1 MRELLAYTIHY
12 KQSVSEL
19 RTTSSRFI
27 IDETIRKEKTDMDEV
42 LRRLANNLLES
53 CKDLLPIVL
62 VVAFFQIIVLKQ
74 AIPEIGVI
82 LLGTLS
88 ILIGLTF
95 FVSGLRLGLFPIGE
109 NLAHSFVNKGSLFWL
124 LLFSFALGFGSSI
137 AEPALMAVSQ
147 EAAIVASIGGIIENN
162 ELAINKYSLEL
173 RLTVALAV
181 GLSVMLG
188 VVRILK
194 GWPLQWL
201 IIPGY
206 VLVMVITFVS
216 PDWIVGVAY
225 DSGGVTTST
234 VTVPLVTALGVGLA
248 SSIRGRNPL
257 TDGFGM
263 IAICA
268 LSPIIAVLIFGI
280 VL

>member
-1 MRELLAYTIHY
+1 MNY
-12 KQSVSEL
+12 
-19 RTTSSRFI
+19 
-27 IDETIRKEKTDMDEV
+27 V
-42 LRRLANNLLES
+42 LRRLASNLLDS

-62 VVAFFQIIVLKQ
+62 VVAFFQIIVLDQ
-74 AIPEIGVI
+74 PIPELGNI
-82 LLGTLS
+82 LLGGLS
-88 ILIGLTF
+88 VLIGLTF

-124 LLFSFALGFGSSI
+124 LLFSFALGFGSTI
-137 AEPALMAVSQ
+137 AEPALLAVSQ
-147 EAAIVASIGGIIENN
+147 EAAIVASNGGIIETT
-162 ELAINKYSLEL
+162 ESAINKYVVEI
-173 RLTVALAV
+173 RVTIALAV
-181 GLSVMLG
+181 GFSVMLG
-188 VVRILK
+188 VLRILK
-194 GWPLQWL
+194 GWPIHWL

-206 VLVMVITFVS
+206 FLVIIITFVS
-216 PDWIVGVAY
+216 PDWIVGIAY

-234 VTVPLVTALGVGLA
+234 VTVPLVTAVGVGLA

-263 IAICA
+263 IAICS

>member
-1 MRELLAYTIHY
+1 MNY
-12 KQSVSEL
+12 
-19 RTTSSRFI
+19 
-27 IDETIRKEKTDMDEV
+27 V
-42 LRRLANNLLES
+42 LRRLASNLLDS

-62 VVAFFQIIVLKQ
+62 VVAFFQIIVLDQ
-74 AIPEIGVI
+74 PIPELGNI
-82 LLGTLS
+82 LLGGLS
-88 ILIGLTF
+88 VLIGLTF

-124 LLFSFALGFGSSI
+124 LLFSFALGFGSTI
-137 AEPALMAVSQ
+137 AEPALLAVSQ
-147 EAAIVASIGGIIENN
+147 EAAIVASNGGIIENN
-162 ELAINKYSLEL
+162 ELAINKYSVEL

-181 GLSVMLG
+181 GFSVMLG
-188 VVRILK
+188 VLRILK
-194 GWPLQWL
+194 GWPIHWL

-206 VLVMVITFVS
+206 FLVIIITFIS

-234 VTVPLVTALGVGLA
+234 VTVPLVTAVGVGLA

-263 IAICA
+263 IAICS

>member
-1 MRELLAYTIHY
+1 MNY
-12 KQSVSEL
+12 
-19 RTTSSRFI
+19 
-27 IDETIRKEKTDMDEV
+27 V
-42 LRRLANNLLES
+42 LRRLASNLLES

-62 VVAFFQIIVLKQ
+62 VITFFQIFVLDQ
-74 AIPEIGVI
+74 TIPDLGVI

-95 FVSGLRLGLFPIGE
+95 FISGLRLGLFPIGE

-124 LLFSFALGFGSSI
+124 LLFSFALGFGSTI
-137 AEPALMAVSQ
+137 AEPALLAVSQ
-147 EAAIVASIGGIIENN
+147 EAAIVASNGGIIETT
-162 ELAINKYSLEL
+162 ESAINKYVVEI
-173 RLTVALAV
+173 RVTVALAV
-181 GLSVMLG
+181 GFSVMLG
-188 VVRILK
+188 VLRILK
-194 GWPLQWL
+194 GWPIHWL

-206 VLVMVITFVS
+206 FLVIIITFVS

-234 VTVPLVTALGVGLA
+234 VTVPLVTAVGVGLA

-263 IAICA
+263 IAICS

>member
-1 MRELLAYTIHY
+1 MNY
-12 KQSVSEL
+12 
-19 RTTSSRFI
+19 
-27 IDETIRKEKTDMDEV
+27 V
-42 LRRLANNLLES
+42 LRRLASNLLES

-62 VVAFFQIIVLKQ
+62 VITFFQIFVLDQ
-74 AIPEIGVI
+74 TIPDLGVI

-95 FVSGLRLGLFPIGE
+95 FISGLRLGLFPIGE

-124 LLFSFALGFGSSI
+124 LLFSFALGFGSAI
-137 AEPALMAVSQ
+137 AEPALLAVSQ
-147 EAAIVASIGGIIENN
+147 EAAIVASNGGIIETT
-162 ELAINKYSLEL
+162 ESAINKYVVEI
-173 RLTVALAV
+173 RVTVALAV
-181 GLSVMLG
+181 GFSVMLG
-188 VVRILK
+188 VLRILK
-194 GWPLQWL
+194 GWPIHWL

-206 VLVMVITFVS
+206 FLVIIITFVS

-234 VTVPLVTALGVGLA
+234 VTVPLVTAVGVGLA

-263 IAICA
+263 IAICS

>member
-1 MRELLAYTIHY
+1 
-12 KQSVSEL
+12 
-19 RTTSSRFI
+19 
-27 IDETIRKEKTDMDEV
+27 V
-42 LRRLANNLLES
+42 LNQ
-53 CKDLLPIVL
+53 P
-62 VVAFFQIIVLKQ
+62 
-74 AIPEIGVI
+74 IPELGNI
-82 LLGTLS
+82 LLGGLS
-88 ILIGLTF
+88 ILIGLTL

-124 LLFSFALGFGSSI
+124 LLFAFALGFGSTI

-147 EAAIVASIGGIIENN
+147 EAAIVASNGGIIENN
-162 ELAINKYSLEL
+162 ELAINKYSLHL
-173 RLTVALAV
+173 RLSVALAV
-181 GLSVMLG
+181 GLSVILG
-188 VVRILK
+188 VIRILK
-194 GWPLQWL
+194 GWAIHWL
-201 IIPGY
+201 IISGY
-206 VLVMVITFVS
+206 FLVMIITIIS
-216 PDWIVGVAY
+216 PEWIIGVAY

-263 IAICA
+263 IAICS

>member
-1 MRELLAYTIHY
+1 MNY
-12 KQSVSEL
+12 
-19 RTTSSRFI
+19 
-27 IDETIRKEKTDMDEV
+27 V
-42 LRRLANNLLES
+42 LRRLAYNLLES

-62 VVAFFQIIVLKQ
+62 VITFFQIFVLDQ
-74 AIPEIGVI
+74 TIPDLGVI

-88 ILIGLTF
+88 ILIGLTLF
-95 FVSGLRLGLFPIGE
+95 ISGLRLGLFPIGE

-124 LLFSFALGFGSSI
+124 LLFSFALGFGSTI
-137 AEPALMAVSQ
+137 AEPALLAVSQ
-147 EAAIVASIGGIIENN
+147 EAAIVASNGGIIETT
-162 ELAINKYSLEL
+162 ESAINKYVVEI
-173 RLTVALAV
+173 RVTIALAV
-181 GLSVMLG
+181 GFSVMLG
-188 VVRILK
+188 VLRILK
-194 GWPLQWL
+194 GWPIHWL

-206 VLVMVITFVS
+206 FLVIIITFVS

-234 VTVPLVTALGVGLA
+234 VTVPLVTAVGVGLA

-263 IAICA
+263 IAICS

>member
-1 MRELLAYTIHY
+1 MNY
-12 KQSVSEL
+12 
-19 RTTSSRFI
+19 
-27 IDETIRKEKTDMDEV
+27 V
-42 LRRLANNLLES
+42 LRRLASNLLDS

-62 VVAFFQIIVLKQ
+62 VVAFFQIIVLDQ
-74 AIPEIGVI
+74 PIPELGNI
-82 LLGTLS
+82 LLGGLS
-88 ILIGLTF
+88 VLVGLTF

-124 LLFSFALGFGSSI
+124 LLFSFALGFGSTI
-137 AEPALMAVSQ
+137 AEPALLAVSQ
-147 EAAIVASIGGIIENN
+147 EAAIVASNGGIIETT
-162 ELAINKYSLEL
+162 ESAINKYVVEI
-173 RLTVALAV
+173 RVTVALAV
-181 GLSVMLG
+181 GFSVMLG
-188 VVRILK
+188 VLRILK
-194 GWPLQWL
+194 GWPIHWL

-206 VLVMVITFVS
+206 FLVIIITFVS
-216 PDWIVGVAY
+216 PDWIVGIAY

-234 VTVPLVTALGVGLA
+234 VTVPLVTAVGVGLA

-263 IAICA
+263 IAICS

>member
-1 MRELLAYTIHY
+1 MNY
-12 KQSVSEL
+12 
-19 RTTSSRFI
+19 
-27 IDETIRKEKTDMDEV
+27 V
-42 LRRLANNLLES
+42 LRRLASNLLDS

-62 VVAFFQIIVLKQ
+62 VVAFFQIIVLDQ
-74 AIPEIGVI
+74 PIPELGNI
-82 LLGTLS
+82 LLGGLS
-88 ILIGLTF
+88 VLIGLTF

-124 LLFSFALGFGSSI
+124 LLFSFALGFGSTI
-137 AEPALMAVSQ
+137 AEPALLAVSQ
-147 EAAIVASIGGIIENN
+147 EAAIVASNGGIIENN
-162 ELAINKYSLEL
+162 ELAINKYSVEL

-181 GLSVMLG
+181 GFSVMLG
-188 VVRILK
+188 VLRILK
-194 GWPLQWL
+194 GWPIHWL

-206 VLVMVITFVS
+206 FLVIIITFVS

-234 VTVPLVTALGVGLA
+234 VTVPLITAVGVGLA

-263 IAICA
+263 IAICS

>member
-1 MRELLAYTIHY
+1 MNY
-12 KQSVSEL
+12 
-19 RTTSSRFI
+19 
-27 IDETIRKEKTDMDEV
+27 V
-42 LRRLANNLLES
+42 LRRLASNLLDS

-62 VVAFFQIIVLKQ
+62 VVAFFQIIVLDQ
-74 AIPEIGVI
+74 PIPELGNI
-82 LLGTLS
+82 LLGGLS
-88 ILIGLTF
+88 VLIGLTF

-124 LLFSFALGFGSSI
+124 LLFSFALGFGSTI
-137 AEPALMAVSQ
+137 AEPALLAVSQ
-147 EAAIVASIGGIIENN
+147 EAAIVASNGGIIETT
-162 ELAINKYSLEL
+162 ESAINKYVVEI
-173 RLTVALAV
+173 RVTVALAV
-181 GLSVMLG
+181 GFSVMLG
-188 VVRILK
+188 VLRILK
-194 GWPLQWL
+194 GWPIHWL

-206 VLVMVITFVS
+206 FLVIIITFVS

-234 VTVPLVTALGVGLA
+234 VTVPLVTAVGVGLA

-263 IAICA
+263 IAICS

>member
-1 MRELLAYTIHY
+1 MNY
-12 KQSVSEL
+12 
-19 RTTSSRFI
+19 
-27 IDETIRKEKTDMDEV
+27 V
-42 LRRLANNLLES
+42 LRRLASNLLES

-62 VVAFFQIIVLKQ
+62 VITFFQIFVLDQ
-74 AIPEIGVI
+74 TIPDLGVI

-95 FVSGLRLGLFPIGE
+95 FISGLRLGLFPIGE

-124 LLFSFALGFGSSI
+124 LLFSFALGFGSTI
-137 AEPALMAVSQ
+137 AEPALLAVSQ
-147 EAAIVASIGGIIENN
+147 EAAIVASNGGIIETT
-162 ELAINKYSLEL
+162 ESAINKYVVEI
-173 RLTVALAV
+173 RVTIALAV
-181 GLSVMLG
+181 GFSVMLG
-188 VVRILK
+188 VLRILK
-194 GWPLQWL
+194 GWPIHWL

-206 VLVMVITFVS
+206 FLVIIITFVS

-234 VTVPLVTALGVGLA
+234 VTVPLVTAVGVGLA

-263 IAICA
+263 IAICS

>member
-1 MRELLAYTIHY
+1 MNY
-12 KQSVSEL
+12 
-19 RTTSSRFI
+19 
-27 IDETIRKEKTDMDEV
+27 V
-42 LRRLANNLLES
+42 LRRLASNLLES

-62 VVAFFQIIVLKQ
+62 VVTFFQIFVLDQ
-74 AIPEIGVI
+74 TIPDLGVI

-95 FVSGLRLGLFPIGE
+95 FISGLRLGLFPIGE

-124 LLFSFALGFGSSI
+124 LLFSFALGFGSTI
-137 AEPALMAVSQ
+137 AEPALLAVSQ
-147 EAAIVASIGGIIENN
+147 EAAIVASNGGIIETT
-162 ELAINKYSLEL
+162 ESAINKYVVEI
-173 RLTVALAV
+173 RVTVALAV
-181 GLSVMLG
+181 GFSVMLG
-188 VVRILK
+188 VLRILK
-194 GWPLQWL
+194 GWPIHWL

-206 VLVMVITFVS
+206 FLVIIITFVS

-234 VTVPLVTALGVGLA
+234 VTVPLVTAVGVGLA

-263 IAICA
+263 IAICS

>member
-1 MRELLAYTIHY
+1 
-12 KQSVSEL
+12 
-19 RTTSSRFI
+19 
-27 IDETIRKEKTDMDEV
+27 MDEV

-62 VVAFFQIIVLKQ
+62 VVAFFQIIVLDQ
-74 AIPEIGVI
+74 PIPELGNI
-82 LLGTLS
+82 LLGGLS
-88 ILIGLTF
+88 VLIGLTF

-124 LLFSFALGFGSSI
+124 LLFSFALGFGSTI
-137 AEPALMAVSQ
+137 AEPALLAVSQ
-147 EAAIVASIGGIIENN
+147 EAAIVASNGGIIETT
-162 ELAINKYSLEL
+162 ESAINKYVVEL
-173 RLTVALAV
+173 RVTVALAV
-181 GLSVMLG
+181 GFSVMLG
-188 VVRILK
+188 VLRILK
-194 GWPLQWL
+194 GWPIHWL

-206 VLVMVITFVS
+206 FLVIIITFVS

-234 VTVPLVTALGVGLA
+234 VTVPLVTAVGVGLA

-263 IAICA
+263 IAICS

>member
-1 MRELLAYTIHY
+1 MNY
-12 KQSVSEL
+12 
-19 RTTSSRFI
+19 
-27 IDETIRKEKTDMDEV
+27 V
-42 LRRLANNLLES
+42 LRRLASNLLDS

-62 VVAFFQIIVLKQ
+62 VVAFFQIIVLDQ
-74 AIPEIGVI
+74 PIPELGNI
-82 LLGTLS
+82 LLGGLS
-88 ILIGLTF
+88 VLIGLTF

-124 LLFSFALGFGSSI
+124 LLFSFALGFGSTI
-137 AEPALMAVSQ
+137 AEPALLAVSQ
-147 EAAIVASIGGIIENN
+147 EAAIVASNGGIIETT
-162 ELAINKYSLEL
+162 ESAINKYVVEI
-173 RLTVALAV
+173 RVTVALAV
-181 GLSVMLG
+181 GFSVMLG
-188 VVRILK
+188 VLRILK
-194 GWPLQWL
+194 GWPIHWL

-206 VLVMVITFVS
+206 FLVIIITFVS
-216 PDWIVGVAY
+216 PDWIVGIAY

-234 VTVPLVTALGVGLA
+234 VTVPLVTAVGVGLA

-263 IAICA
+263 IAICS

>member
-1 MRELLAYTIHY
+1 MNY
-12 KQSVSEL
+12 
-19 RTTSSRFI
+19 
-27 IDETIRKEKTDMDEV
+27 V
-42 LRRLANNLLES
+42 LRRLASNLLES

-62 VVAFFQIIVLKQ
+62 VITFFQIFVLDQ
-74 AIPEIGVI
+74 TIPDLGVI

-95 FVSGLRLGLFPIGE
+95 FISGLRLALFPIGE

-124 LLFSFALGFGSSI
+124 LLFSFALGFGSTI
-137 AEPALMAVSQ
+137 AEPALLAVSQ
-147 EAAIVASIGGIIENN
+147 EAAIVASNGGIIETT
-162 ELAINKYSLEL
+162 ESAINKYVVEI
-173 RLTVALAV
+173 RVTVALAV
-181 GLSVMLG
+181 GFSVMLG
-188 VVRILK
+188 VLRILK
-194 GWPLQWL
+194 GWPIHWL

-206 VLVMVITFVS
+206 FLVIIITFVS
-216 PDWIVGVAY
+216 PDWIVGIAY

-234 VTVPLVTALGVGLA
+234 VTVPLVTAVGVGLA

-263 IAICA
+263 IAICS

>member
-1 MRELLAYTIHY
+1 MNY
-12 KQSVSEL
+12 
-19 RTTSSRFI
+19 
-27 IDETIRKEKTDMDEV
+27 V
-42 LRRLANNLLES
+42 LRRLASNLLES

-62 VVAFFQIIVLKQ
+62 VITFFQIFVLDQ
-74 AIPEIGVI
+74 TIPDLGVI

-95 FVSGLRLGLFPIGE
+95 FISGLRLGLFPIGE

-124 LLFSFALGFGSSI
+124 LLFSFALGFGSTI
-137 AEPALMAVSQ
+137 AEPALLAVSQ
-147 EAAIVASIGGIIENN
+147 EAAIVASNGGIIEAT
-162 ELAINKYSLEL
+162 ESAINKYVVEL
-173 RLTVALAV
+173 RVTVALAV
-181 GLSVMLG
+181 GFSVMLG
-188 VVRILK
+188 VLRILK
-194 GWPLQWL
+194 GWPIHWL

-206 VLVMVITFVS
+206 FLVIIITFVS
-216 PDWIVGVAY
+216 PDWIVGIAY

-234 VTVPLVTALGVGLA
+234 VTVPLVTAVGVGLA

-263 IAICA
+263 IAICS

>member
-1 MRELLAYTIHY
+1 MNY
-12 KQSVSEL
+12 
-19 RTTSSRFI
+19 
-27 IDETIRKEKTDMDEV
+27 V
-42 LRRLANNLLES
+42 LRRLASNLLES

-62 VVAFFQIIVLKQ
+62 VITFFQIFVLDQ
-74 AIPEIGVI
+74 TIPDLGVI

-95 FVSGLRLGLFPIGE
+95 FISGLRLGLFPIGE

-124 LLFSFALGFGSSI
+124 LLFSFALGFGSTI
-137 AEPALMAVSQ
+137 AEPALLAVSQ
-147 EAAIVASIGGIIENN
+147 EAAIVASNGGIIEAT
-162 ELAINKYSLEL
+162 ESAINKYVVEI
-173 RLTVALAV
+173 RVTVALAV
-181 GLSVMLG
+181 GFSVMLG
-188 VVRILK
+188 VLRILK
-194 GWPLQWL
+194 GWPIHWL

-206 VLVMVITFVS
+206 FLVIIITFVS

-234 VTVPLVTALGVGLA
+234 VTVPLVTAVGVGLA

-263 IAICA
+263 IAICS

>member
-1 MRELLAYTIHY
+1 MNY
-12 KQSVSEL
+12 
-19 RTTSSRFI
+19 
-27 IDETIRKEKTDMDEV
+27 V
-42 LRRLANNLLES
+42 LRRLASNLLDS

-62 VVAFFQIIVLKQ
+62 VVAFFQIIVLDQ
-74 AIPEIGVI
+74 PIPELGNI
-82 LLGTLS
+82 LLGGLS
-88 ILIGLTF
+88 VLIGLTF

-124 LLFSFALGFGSSI
+124 LLFSFALGFGSTI
-137 AEPALMAVSQ
+137 AEPALLAVSK
-147 EAAIVASIGGIIENN
+147 EAAIVASNGGIIETT
-162 ELAINKYSLEL
+162 ESAINKYVVEI
-173 RLTVALAV
+173 RVTVALAV
-181 GLSVMLG
+181 GFSVMLG
-188 VVRILK
+188 VLRILK
-194 GWPLQWL
+194 GWPIHWL

-206 VLVMVITFVS
+206 FLVIIITFVS
-216 PDWIVGVAY
+216 PDWIVGIAY

-234 VTVPLVTALGVGLA
+234 VTVPLVTAVGVGLA

-263 IAICA
+263 IAICS

>member
-1 MRELLAYTIHY
+1 M
-12 KQSVSEL
+12 VG
-19 RTTSSRFI
+19 
-27 IDETIRKEKTDMDEV
+27 V

-88 ILIGLTF
+88 ILLGLTF

-173 RLTVALAV
+173 RYPISLGEQAKIFALTFIEGGSSYNSFRDFDTFLLKRSAGIGVRLFMPQF
-181 GLSVMLG
+181 GLLG
-188 VVRILK
+188 IDF
-194 GWPLQWL
+194 GHGFDP
-201 IIPGY
+201 IPGQ
-206 VLVMVITFVS
+206 
-216 PDWIVGVAY
+216 
-225 DSGGVTTST
+225 ST
-234 VTVPLVTALGVGLA
+234 KHGWDTH
-248 SSIRGRNPL
+248 
-257 TDGFGM
+257 F
-263 IAICA
+263 
-268 LSPIIAVLIFGI
+268 IFGQNF
-280 VL
+280 

>member
-1 MRELLAYTIHY
+1 MNY
-12 KQSVSEL
+12 
-19 RTTSSRFI
+19 
-27 IDETIRKEKTDMDEV
+27 V
-42 LRRLANNLLES
+42 LRRLASNLLDS

-62 VVAFFQIIVLKQ
+62 VVAFFQIIVLDQ
-74 AIPEIGVI
+74 PIPELGNI
-82 LLGTLS
+82 LLGGLS
-88 ILIGLTF
+88 VLIGLTF

-124 LLFSFALGFGSSI
+124 LLFSFALGFGSTI
-137 AEPALMAVSQ
+137 AEPALLAVSQ
-147 EAAIVASIGGIIENN
+147 EAAIVASNGGIIENN
-162 ELAINKYSLEL
+162 ELAINKYSVEL

-181 GLSVMLG
+181 GFSVMLG
-188 VVRILK
+188 VLRILK
-194 GWPLQWL
+194 GWPIHWL

-206 VLVMVITFVS
+206 FLVIIITFVS
-216 PDWIVGVAY
+216 PDWIVGIAY

-234 VTVPLVTALGVGLA
+234 VTVPLVTAVGVGLA

-263 IAICA
+263 IAICS

>member
-1 MRELLAYTIHY
+1 MNYVI
-12 KQSVSEL
+12 
-19 RTTSSRFI
+19 
-27 IDETIRKEKTDMDEV
+27 
-42 LRRLANNLLES
+42 RRLASNLLDS

-62 VVAFFQIIVLKQ
+62 VVAFFQIIVLDQ
-74 AIPEIGVI
+74 PIPELGNI
-82 LLGTLS
+82 LLGGLS
-88 ILIGLTF
+88 VLIGLTF

-124 LLFSFALGFGSSI
+124 LLFSFALGFGSTI
-137 AEPALMAVSQ
+137 AEPALLAVSQ
-147 EAAIVASIGGIIENN
+147 EAAIVASNGGIIETT
-162 ELAINKYSLEL
+162 ESAINKYVVEI
-173 RLTVALAV
+173 RVTVALAV
-181 GLSVMLG
+181 GFSVMLG
-188 VVRILK
+188 VLRILK
-194 GWPLQWL
+194 GWPIHWL

-206 VLVMVITFVS
+206 FLVIIITFVS
-216 PDWIVGVAY
+216 PDWIVGIAY

-234 VTVPLVTALGVGLA
+234 VTVPLVTAVGVGLA

-263 IAICA
+263 IAICS

>member
-1 MRELLAYTIHY
+1 MNY
-12 KQSVSEL
+12 
-19 RTTSSRFI
+19 
-27 IDETIRKEKTDMDEV
+27 V
-42 LRRLANNLLES
+42 LRRLASNLLDS

-62 VVAFFQIIVLKQ
+62 VVTFFQIFVLDQ
-74 AIPEIGVI
+74 TIPDLGVI

-95 FVSGLRLGLFPIGE
+95 FISGLRLGLFPIGE

-124 LLFSFALGFGSSI
+124 LLFSFALGFGSTI
-137 AEPALMAVSQ
+137 AEPALLAVSQ
-147 EAAIVASIGGIIENN
+147 EAAIVASNGGIIETT
-162 ELAINKYSLEL
+162 ESAINKYVVEI
-173 RLTVALAV
+173 RVTVALAV
-181 GLSVMLG
+181 GFSVMLG
-188 VVRILK
+188 VLRILK
-194 GWPLQWL
+194 GWPIHWL

-206 VLVMVITFVS
+206 FLVIIITFVS
-216 PDWIVGVAY
+216 PDWIVGIAY

-234 VTVPLVTALGVGLA
+234 VTVPLVTAVGVGLA

-263 IAICA
+263 IAICS

>member
-1 MRELLAYTIHY
+1 MNY
-12 KQSVSEL
+12 
-19 RTTSSRFI
+19 
-27 IDETIRKEKTDMDEV
+27 V
-42 LRRLANNLLES
+42 LRRLASNLLDS

-62 VVAFFQIIVLKQ
+62 VVAFFQIIVLDQ
-74 AIPEIGVI
+74 PIPELGNI
-82 LLGTLS
+82 LLGGLS
-88 ILIGLTF
+88 VLIGLTF

-124 LLFSFALGFGSSI
+124 LLFAFALGFGTTI

-147 EAAIVASIGGIIENN
+147 EAAIVASSGGIIENT
-162 ELAINKYSLEL
+162 ELSINKYALQL

-181 GLSVMLG
+181 GLSVLLG

-194 GWPLQWL
+194 GWPLHWL
-201 IIPGY
+201 IILGY
-206 VLVMVITFVS
+206 FLVMIITFVS
-216 PDWIVGVAY
+216 PDWIVGIAY

-263 IAICA
+263 IAICS
-268 LSPIIAVLIFGI
+268 LLPIIAVLIFGI

>member
-1 MRELLAYTIHY
+1 MNY
-12 KQSVSEL
+12 
-19 RTTSSRFI
+19 
-27 IDETIRKEKTDMDEV
+27 V
-42 LRRLANNLLES
+42 LRRLASNLLDS

-62 VVAFFQIIVLKQ
+62 VVAFFQIIVLDQ
-74 AIPEIGVI
+74 PIPELGNI
-82 LLGTLS
+82 LLGGLS
-88 ILIGLTF
+88 VLIGLTF

-124 LLFSFALGFGSSI
+124 LLFSFALGFGSTI
-137 AEPALMAVSQ
+137 AEPALLAVSQ
-147 EAAIVASIGGIIENN
+147 EAAIVASNGGIIETT
-162 ELAINKYSLEL
+162 ESAINKYVVEL
-173 RLTVALAV
+173 RVTVALAV
-181 GLSVMLG
+181 GFSVMLG
-188 VVRILK
+188 VLRILK
-194 GWPLQWL
+194 GWPIHWL

-206 VLVMVITFVS
+206 FLVIIITFVS

-234 VTVPLVTALGVGLA
+234 VTVPLVTAVGVGLA

-263 IAICA
+263 IAICS

>member
-1 MRELLAYTIHY
+1 MNY
-12 KQSVSEL
+12 
-19 RTTSSRFI
+19 
-27 IDETIRKEKTDMDEV
+27 V
-42 LRRLANNLLES
+42 LRRLASNLLES

-62 VVAFFQIIVLKQ
+62 VVTFFQIFVLDQ
-74 AIPEIGVI
+74 TIPDLGVI

-95 FVSGLRLGLFPIGE
+95 FISGLRLGLFPIGE

-124 LLFSFALGFGSSI
+124 LLFSFALGFGSTI
-137 AEPALMAVSQ
+137 AEPALLAVSQ
-147 EAAIVASIGGIIENN
+147 EAAIVASNGGIIETT
-162 ELAINKYSLEL
+162 ESAINKYVVEI
-173 RLTVALAV
+173 RVTVALAV
-181 GLSVMLG
+181 GFSVMLG
-188 VVRILK
+188 VLRILK
-194 GWPLQWL
+194 GWPIHWL

-206 VLVMVITFVS
+206 FLVIIITFVS

>member
-1 MRELLAYTIHY
+1 MNY
-12 KQSVSEL
+12 
-19 RTTSSRFI
+19 
-27 IDETIRKEKTDMDEV
+27 V
-42 LRRLANNLLES
+42 LRRLASNLLDS

-62 VVAFFQIIVLKQ
+62 VVAFFQIIVLDQ
-74 AIPEIGVI
+74 SIPELGNI
-82 LLGTLS
+82 LLGGS
-88 ILIGLTF
+88 SVLIGLTF

-124 LLFSFALGFGSSI
+124 LLFSFALGFGSTI
-137 AEPALMAVSQ
+137 AEPALLAVSQ
-147 EAAIVASIGGIIENN
+147 EAAIVASNGGIIETT
-162 ELAINKYSLEL
+162 ESAINKYVVEI
-173 RLTVALAV
+173 RVTVALAV
-181 GLSVMLG
+181 GFSVMLG
-188 VVRILK
+188 VLRILK
-194 GWPLQWL
+194 GWPIHWL

-206 VLVMVITFVS
+206 FLVIIITFVS
-216 PDWIVGVAY
+216 PDWIVGIAY

-234 VTVPLVTALGVGLA
+234 VTVPLVTAVGVGLA

-263 IAICA
+263 IAICS

>member
-1 MRELLAYTIHY
+1 MNY
-12 KQSVSEL
+12 
-19 RTTSSRFI
+19 
-27 IDETIRKEKTDMDEV
+27 V
-42 LRRLANNLLES
+42 LRRLASNLLDS

-62 VVAFFQIIVLKQ
+62 VVAFFQIIVLDQ
-74 AIPEIGVI
+74 PIPELGNI
-82 LLGTLS
+82 LLGGLS
-88 ILIGLTF
+88 VLIGLTF

-124 LLFSFALGFGSSI
+124 LLFSFALGFGSTI
-137 AEPALMAVSQ
+137 AEPALLAVSQ
-147 EAAIVASIGGIIENN
+147 EAAIVASNGGIIEAT
-162 ELAINKYSLEL
+162 ESAINKYVVEL
-173 RLTVALAV
+173 RVTVALAV
-181 GLSVMLG
+181 GFSVMLG
-188 VVRILK
+188 VLRILK
-194 GWPLQWL
+194 GWPIHWL

-206 VLVMVITFVS
+206 FLVIIITFVS

-234 VTVPLVTALGVGLA
+234 VTVPLVTAVGVGLA

-263 IAICA
+263 IAICS

>member
-1 MRELLAYTIHY
+1 MNY
-12 KQSVSEL
+12 
-19 RTTSSRFI
+19 
-27 IDETIRKEKTDMDEV
+27 V
-42 LRRLANNLLES
+42 LRRLASNLLDS

-62 VVAFFQIIVLKQ
+62 VVAFFQIIVLDQ
-74 AIPEIGVI
+74 PIPELGNI
-82 LLGTLS
+82 LLGGLS
-88 ILIGLTF
+88 VIIGLTF

-124 LLFSFALGFGSSI
+124 LLFSFALGFGSTI
-137 AEPALMAVSQ
+137 AEPALLAVSQ
-147 EAAIVASIGGIIENN
+147 EAAIVASNGGIIETT
-162 ELAINKYSLEL
+162 ESAINKYVVEI
-173 RLTVALAV
+173 RVTIALAV
-181 GLSVMLG
+181 GFSVMLG
-188 VVRILK
+188 VLRILK
-194 GWPLQWL
+194 GWPIHWL

-206 VLVMVITFVS
+206 FLVIIITFVS
-216 PDWIVGVAY
+216 PDWIVGIAY

-234 VTVPLVTALGVGLA
+234 VTVPLVTAVGVGLA

-263 IAICA
+263 IAICS

>member
-1 MRELLAYTIHY
+1 MNY
-12 KQSVSEL
+12 
-19 RTTSSRFI
+19 
-27 IDETIRKEKTDMDEV
+27 V
-42 LRRLANNLLES
+42 LRRLASNLLDS

-62 VVAFFQIIVLKQ
+62 VVAFFQIIVLDQ
-74 AIPEIGVI
+74 PIPELGNI
-82 LLGTLS
+82 LLGGLLV
-88 ILIGLTF
+88 LIGLTF

-124 LLFSFALGFGSSI
+124 LLFSFALGFGSTI
-137 AEPALMAVSQ
+137 AEPALLAVSQ
-147 EAAIVASIGGIIENN
+147 EAAIVASNGGIIETT
-162 ELAINKYSLEL
+162 ESAINKYVVEI
-173 RLTVALAV
+173 RVTIALAV
-181 GLSVMLG
+181 GFSVMLG
-188 VVRILK
+188 VLRILK
-194 GWPLQWL
+194 GWPIHWL

-206 VLVMVITFVS
+206 FLVIIITFVS
-216 PDWIVGVAY
+216 PDWIVGIAY

-234 VTVPLVTALGVGLA
+234 VTVPLVTAVGVGLA

-263 IAICA
+263 IAICS

>member
-1 MRELLAYTIHY
+1 MNY
-12 KQSVSEL
+12 
-19 RTTSSRFI
+19 
-27 IDETIRKEKTDMDEV
+27 V
-42 LRRLANNLLES
+42 LRRLASNLLDS

-62 VVAFFQIIVLKQ
+62 VVAFFQIIVLNQ
-74 AIPEIGVI
+74 PIPELGNI
-82 LLGTLS
+82 LLGGLS
-88 ILIGLTF
+88 VLIGLTF

-124 LLFSFALGFGSSI
+124 LLFSFALGFGSTI
-137 AEPALMAVSQ
+137 AEPALLAVSQ
-147 EAAIVASIGGIIENN
+147 EAAIVASNGGIIETT
-162 ELAINKYSLEL
+162 ESAINKYVVEI
-173 RLTVALAV
+173 RVTVALAV
-181 GLSVMLG
+181 GFSVMLG
-188 VVRILK
+188 VLRILK
-194 GWPLQWL
+194 GWPIHWL

-206 VLVMVITFVS
+206 FLVIIITFVS
-216 PDWIVGVAY
+216 PDWIVGIAY

-234 VTVPLVTALGVGLA
+234 VTVPLVTAVGVGLA

-263 IAICA
+263 IAICS

>member
-1 MRELLAYTIHY
+1 MNY
-12 KQSVSEL
+12 
-19 RTTSSRFI
+19 
-27 IDETIRKEKTDMDEV
+27 V
-42 LRRLANNLLES
+42 LRRLASNLLES

-62 VVAFFQIIVLKQ
+62 VITFFQIFVLDQ
-74 AIPEIGVI
+74 TIPDLGVI

-95 FVSGLRLGLFPIGE
+95 FISGLRLGLFPIGE

-124 LLFSFALGFGSSI
+124 LLFSFALGFGSTI
-137 AEPALMAVSQ
+137 AEPALLAVSQ
-147 EAAIVASIGGIIENN
+147 EAAIVASNGGIIETT
-162 ELAINKYSLEL
+162 ESAINKYVVEI
-173 RLTVALAV
+173 RVTVAFAV
-181 GLSVMLG
+181 GFSVMLG
-188 VVRILK
+188 VLRILK
-194 GWPLQWL
+194 GWPIHWL
-201 IIPGY
+201 IILGY
-206 VLVMVITFVS
+206 FLVIIITFVS
-216 PDWIVGVAY
+216 PDWIVGIAY

-234 VTVPLVTALGVGLA
+234 VTVPLVTAVGVGLA

-263 IAICA
+263 IAICS